1 MRIVDK
7 KCPNCNIIVNDLI
20 AEETDLCS
28 CGFTLERIFGFRK
41 LKEFKP
47 GLYDHFEHDPIYI
60 ETREQ
65 YREECD
71 KRGLVC
77 TDGAMGLDSVLSPRR
92 HHYEFK
98 KADKSFKTTPE
109 EAALKACETLGIE

>member
-1 MRIVDK
+1 MKIVDK
-7 KCPNCNIIVNDLI
+7 KCPNCNLVIADLI
-20 AEETDLCS
+20 AEEIDLCS
-28 CGFTLERIFGFRK
+28 CGFELKRIFGFRK

-47 GLYDHFEHDPIYI
+47 GLYEHFEHEPIYI
-60 ETREQ
+60 ENREQ

-92 HHYEFK
+92 HHYEFEKIK
-98 KADKSFKTTPE
+98 KDKITPE
-109 EAALKACETLGIE
+109 EAALKACKDLGVE